1 MIVSWRHRR
10 LSARVR
16 VNYTGDYVTTYSAAS
31 AARSL
36 YVRSRTMV
44 NASLGFELWPNLS
57 LTCDVANLTNAHQVQ
72 YRGIPDQMALDR
84 NSGTAITFGV
94 AGRF

>member
-1 MIVSWRHRR
+1 M
-10 LSARVR
+10 R

-72 YRGIPDQMALDR
+72 YRGIPDQMQQTYIT
-84 NSGTAITFGV
+84 GTTITIGV
-94 AGRF
+94 SGRF